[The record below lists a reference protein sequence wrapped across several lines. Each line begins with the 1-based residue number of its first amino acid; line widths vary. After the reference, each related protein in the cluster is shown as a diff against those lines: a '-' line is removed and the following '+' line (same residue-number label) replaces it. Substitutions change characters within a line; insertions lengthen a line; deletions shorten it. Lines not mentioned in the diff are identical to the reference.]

1 MRPKQS
7 DQTAARRNEEKLELL
22 REVQDKF
29 LRSGMRVF
37 GLWLQEEIEKLQQK
51 PATKL
56 RIVGNR

>member
-1 MRPKQS
+1 MRPNKA
-7 DQTAARRNEEKLELL
+7 DPNAARRNEEKLELL

-37 GLWLQEEIEKLQQK
+37 GLWLQEEIEKLQPK

-56 RIVGNR
+56 RVVGR